1 MPGGAPRLGLLP
13 IAGEA
18 LLTITG
24 RGFPDYS
31 LLLLRHTLSNAIN
44 QTSFPLTILLPLPPT
59 GGTLLTITGRGF
71 PDTSAP
77 LLNNI
82 VNITIKGQPCTVVSS
97 NYTTVLCSTP
107 AQGTLVQPTVTL
119 ANGTVVYPVS
129 NRCWFAAELV

>member
-1 MPGGAPRLGLLP
+1 MAPCRPSLINDAPRLVP
-13 IAGEA
+13 
-18 LLTITG
+18 
-24 RGFPDYS
+24 S
-31 LLLLRHTLSNAIN
+31 
-44 QTSFPLTILLPLPPT
+44 PLA

-77 LLNNI
+77 LLNNV

-129 NRCWFAAELV
+129 DGIDSIGCTDGTLA